1 MAFSA
6 SEFKSRGTAELSSTP
21 RRRGSLAQR
30 HLTVIAAGGLIR
42 QGCAGMGEAAGG
54 ASERS

>member
-21 RRRGSLAQR
+21 CRRGSLAQR
-30 HLTVIAAGGLIR
+30 HLTVVVVGLIR

-54 ASERS
+54 ASARS